1 MTSEIIRDQ
10 SMGQCY
16 QMMQSY
22 TDAEYAG
29 VELKDYVGV
38 QDALPKDDPVTK
50 AVEEFIVGQRDSPFL
65 FESDGTGD
73 AP

>member
-1 MTSEIIRDQ
+1 MSDKIIRDQ

-22 TDAEYAG
+22 TSAEYAG
-29 VELKDYVGV
+29 VTLDDYEGV
-38 QDALPKDDPVTK
+38 IDALPEDDPVTQ